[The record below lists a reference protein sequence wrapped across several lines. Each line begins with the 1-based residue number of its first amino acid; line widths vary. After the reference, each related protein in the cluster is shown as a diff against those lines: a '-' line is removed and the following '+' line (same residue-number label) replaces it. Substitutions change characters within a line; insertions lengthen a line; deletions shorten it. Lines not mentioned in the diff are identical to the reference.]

1 MPISIVILK
10 IIIFQI
16 GVDIFSGGALHQG
29 GGGHARA
36 KEGRGAPFPIVIM
49 IDITTKIMIT
59 TTVIHIITTKITTT
73 GCVQSTF
80 RLS

>member
-1 MPISIVILK
+1 MEHFTKVEEDMPELRKGEVHHS
-10 IIIFQI
+10 
-16 GVDIFSGGALHQG
+16 
-29 GGGHARA
+29 
-36 KEGRGAPFPIVIM
+36 PIVIM